1 MLHVTYGSNLKARV
15 TVEEK
20 RVDTSI
26 PINQI
31 RLLFRFKN
39 DFEGREMWAYGLNRT
54 THTSREGICR
64 YSYVDF
70 VHVATQAA
78 EDTFTGKINLHPA
91 GYWYYWIYEVDFD
104 RNSIE
109 FNTSDQLPM
118 SHYNGVTYWKDAA
131 YVAFQGIG
139 LVQQGKLFVEET
151 TNSEEV
157 QYDQYLPVVNLIVT
171 RGGLGYSTAPTIAL
185 TGGGG
190 TGATAT
196 ATINGAGTVTA
207 LTLTNAGSGYT
218 HPPVVEF
225 TGSNTIPA
233 AASAT
238 VEENEQNNYI
248 YTQ

>member
-26 PINQI
+26 STNNIQ
-31 RLLFRFKN
+31 LLFRFKN
-39 DFEGREMWAYGLNRT
+39 DFEGREMWAYGLNRD
-54 THTSREGICR
+54 THTSREAICR
-64 YSYVDF
+64 YTYVDF
-70 VHVATQAA
+70 LHVATQAD
-78 EDTFTGKINLHPA
+78 EDVFLGKINLHPP

-104 RNSIE
+104 IDVRDKRNSDYVPI
-109 FNTSDQLPM
+109 
-118 SHYNGVTYWKDAA
+118 SHYNGVTYWKFSA
-131 YVAFQGIG
+131 YSGFEGIG

-157 QYDQYLPVVNLIVT
+157 QYDQYLPVVSLIIT
-171 RGGLGYSTAPTIAL
+171 QAGRGYSTAPTVTL
-185 TGGGG
+185 SGGGG

-196 ATINGAGTVTA
+196 ATIDGLGQVTA

-218 HPPVVEF
+218 HPPVVAF
-225 TGSNTIPA
+225 TGSNTQPA

-238 VEENEQNNYI
+238 VEENETNNYT